1 MHMLFLSVEIY
12 YNFVDLFIWQNWFLN
27 SNSKSH
33 SNCNNPT
40 HQWRTYMA
48 TLIHH
53 AMRAFRECPRGF
65 SFVLAARR
73 VKRKRNHRLVRKHT
87 HYTAICTSNEYV
99 YSEWSWF
106 ARDFGFGFLSCS
118 LQKRGVLM
126 HEEVEKG
133 IYVIGI
139 VHRASVSKCIHKRDI
154 VIHIVYIKYLTGSGL
169 IVLFSISLSIKM
181 TQNCHWNKQQRR
193 FTRCVGYMKYSAVIK
208 FCWLNVVISV
218 IFASRFIARLLVSI
232 AIRNYSYWS
241 L

>member
-1 MHMLFLSVEIY
+1 MLYSNISIQFHYTYMLFLSVEIY
-12 YNFVDLFIWQNWFLN
+12 YNFVDLFILKFPHGRTNHL
-27 SNSKSH
+27 
-33 SNCNNPT
+33 NCNIPT

-99 YSEWSWF
+99 YNSEWSWF

-133 IYVIGI
+133 IYGIGI

-154 VIHIVYIKYLTGSGL
+154 VIHIVLYIKYLTGSGL

-193 FTRCVGYMKYSAVIK
+193 FTRC
-208 FCWLNVVISV
+208 WLYEV
-218 IFASRFIARLLVSI
+218 
-232 AIRNYSYWS
+232 
-241 L
+241 